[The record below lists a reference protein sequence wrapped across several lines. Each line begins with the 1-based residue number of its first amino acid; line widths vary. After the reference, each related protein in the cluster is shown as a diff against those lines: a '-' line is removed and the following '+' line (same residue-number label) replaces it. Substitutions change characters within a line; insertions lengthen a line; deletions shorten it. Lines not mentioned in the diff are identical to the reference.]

1 MTSAAERWAAELAA
15 WRIDPEILDAAP
27 DSPFGFPPALFA
39 ARDDVRSPLPDA
51 VRDALPPGGS
61 VLDVGAGAGA
71 TSLELAGS
79 VGQLHAVDEQA
90 SMLEALTAAAAERG
104 VPVSTYVG
112 RWPDCADTVPVCD
125 VVVCGH
131 VLYNVPDLV
140 PFATEL
146 TRHARHRVAVELL
159 GEHPWTRLKPMWE
172 TVHHQ
177 PRPDGPTAELAVEVL
192 QEAGIDPEVREV
204 VREPAA
210 RTGQLYDLWVDFTR
224 RQLCLPPERRDE
236 VEELMRAHPPRP
248 RRSVVLTW
256 PGQGEAPRAGR
267 QGAIG

>member
-1 MTSAAERWAAELAA
+1 MTAAKRWAAELAA
-15 WRIDPEILDAAP
+15 WRIDPGILAAAP
-27 DSPFGFPPALFA
+27 DSPFGFPPELFS
-39 ARDDVRSPLPDA
+39 ARDDARSPLPDA

-71 TSLELAGS
+71 TSLELAGA
-79 VGQLHAVDEQA
+79 VGHLHAVDEQA
-90 SMLEALTAAAAERG
+90 SMLAALSAAAADRA
-104 VPVSTYVG
+104 VPLTTYAG
-112 RWPDCADTVPVCD
+112 RWPDVADTVPVCD
-125 VVVCGH
+125 VSVCGH

-140 PFATEL
+140 PFVTAL

-172 TVHHQ
+172 AVHDQ

-192 QEAGIDPEVREV
+192 RETGIDPQVREV

-210 RTGQLYDLWVDFTR
+210 RTGQLYGLWVDFTR
-224 RQLCLPPERRDE
+224 RQLCLPSDRRNQ
-236 VEELMRAHPPRP
+236 VEALMRRYPPRP

-256 PGQGEAPRAGR
+256 AGEA
-267 QGAIG
+267 